1 MRLAALWGDLT
12 AAFGLPAR
20 DAAGEEDATWPVA
33 LRASK
38 ESVKSMARCLDGSET
53 AVWVSLSL
61 WSHITGSKKLPQSST
76 IPVPNSLTPSPL

>member
-20 DAAGEEDATWPVA
+20 DAAPEEDATWPGA

-38 ESVKSMARCLDGSET
+38 DSVKSMARCLDGSET
-53 AVWVSLSL
+53 AVWVSLN
-61 WSHITGSKKLPQSST
+61 HITNDHSIPESST
-76 IPVPNSLTPSPL
+76 IPPKSLKPSTLI